1 MSKSLTFSVLLL
13 AFANFLNL
21 SHFEMRQHPQMT
33 QESHQHCLAG
43 GTGKLYDTS
52 HTYHEDNQDIKTFR
66 VNQHHINSH
75 IIIKTKIVKSHHH
88 SPWFINICS
97 QSYNPLR
104 YGILYLDSNHMH
116 K

>member
-75 IIIKTKIVKSHHH
+75 IIIKTKIVKSYHH
-88 SPWFINICS
+88 
-97 QSYNPLR
+97 Y
-104 YGILYLDSNHMH
+104 YGFSTFAVNLIIP
-116 K
+116 

>member
-52 HTYHEDNQDIKTFR
+52 HTYHEDNQDIKLLGST
-66 VNQHHINSH
+66 NTILILIS
-75 IIIKTKIVKSHHH
+75 
-88 SPWFINICS
+88 
-97 QSYNPLR
+97 LR
-104 YGILYLDSNHMH
+104 LKL
-116 K
+116 